1 MTVSNRAGC
10 LLTGFILATGFS
22 TTVLG
27 EFAEGFSEALA
38 SPYRS
43 AEEKER
49 DVSRKPAQ
57 VMEFVGIEAGMTVL
71 EIFAGGGWYT
81 ELLSAAVGSDGMV
94 YAQNPEGFRERLGE
108 APELRAARLGN
119 VEVIYTLGT
128 EMFDPRLNIELP
140 MQADAAFTA
149 LNLHDYANRGDE
161 TGLAFLT
168 GIYDA
173 LAPGGILGVID
184 HVGAVEQNNT
194 DLHRMSE
201 LKAQQLLTS
210 AGFVIDGVS
219 DILENTSDDHS
230 LGIRDPAI
238 RYNTDRMLL
247 RARKPE

>member
-10 LLTGFILATGFS
+10 LLTGFVLATGFS

-38 SPYRS
+38 SPNRS

-49 DVSRKPAQ
+49 DISRKPAQ
-57 VMEFVGIEAGMTVL
+57 VMEFMGIEAGMTVL

-81 ELLSAAVGSDGMV
+81 ELLSAAVGTDGMV

-161 TGLAFLT
+161 TGLDFLT

-184 HVGAVEQNNT
+184 HVGALGQNNT